1 MDFEY
6 LKWFLLREREREWW
20 VFLLSQDWFKGAHS
34 LKFWKAGW
42 YVWFYFYFV
51 LGSFFWNF
59 LLHSFLGFWSILLFS
74 WNFFCR
80 FINFF
85 YPYVGVNSCGVSKL
99 FLVFWSLS
107 HIFME
112 VYIWVSKF
120 KNGHWA
126 SSLLICVPLHDF
138 SNLYVSSWVL
148 NFFCYSMKFE

>member
-42 YVWFYFYFV
+42 YVWFYFCFV

-85 YPYVGVNSCGVSKL
+85 LSVCRCEFLWGFKIVSCFLKFWVIFSWKFTSGFQNSRMDIELVLCL
-99 FLVFWSLS
+99 FVC
-107 HIFME
+107 HFMTFQ
-112 VYIWVSKF
+112 IST
-120 KNGHWA
+120 
-126 SSLLICVPLHDF
+126 
-138 SNLYVSSWVL
+138 
-148 NFFCYSMKFE
+148 